1 MIHEWSLPVIL
12 FLPFSL
18 PDATP
23 IGDSYAMQTRDGFTY
38 YFFNLQPFDCH
49 PADDRRAML
58 LRAARLHV
66 VSGVR
71 QADIMC
77 AFDISRPTV
86 ARAVKRYRERG
97 EDAFFEPRRG
107 RGRTVVDAEMA
118 DQAAKLLASGISGS
132 ACARQLGIPV
142 STFHENRHAGVF
154 AAPAAAL
161 AAVADAPQ
169 AVAATDHPA
178 NADAPQAAA
187 ATDHPAV
194 ADTPQAAA
202 ATDHP
207 ANADT
212 PQAAAATD
220 HPANAD
226 APQAAAVTDHPANA
240 SHTDP
245 AAATDR
251 ASRDARDKQA
261 PMGRAARDVEGRM
274 LASAGL
280 MTEAKPVFAAPA
292 HGVAHGGVLAALPML
307 LRAGLL
313 GAANR
318 LFRLPD
324 GFYGLTTI
332 LLFVAFMTLA
342 RVRNPEGL
350 RYQAPGEW
358 GAILGLDRCPETKT
372 LRRKIR
378 LLASAEHTVRDWQ
391 SALARTWATEHD
403 DDWAT
408 LAVDGHV
415 KVYTG
420 RNGRLPKHFVARQK
434 LCMPASVSYWINA
447 LGGMPLLCLHKALDP
462 KLIKALE
469 QDVVPHLQHLG
480 VVPEAA
486 PDLTKPDAG
495 VPALTLVFD
504 REGWSP
510 DLFKRLARRGIACIT
525 WHKNFK
531 GEDWP
536 QEDFRT
542 LEVPIHGPAGTSAT
556 TVDLAEQR
564 IVLRNGLTVRQ
575 IRRRLA
581 NGRQVPVITTH
592 PQMPLIQVAGAMF
605 SRWSQE
611 NFFKYM
617 REQFNLDSL
626 PTHDLAP
633 LDPDAQVVN
642 PVRRA
647 LEKTI
652 RRVRSRLATARNRL
666 AEALQEHHRDTATRL
681 QADAN
686 ALAAELDQLTQQRA
700 DSSTHVRAGDLPEQD
715 KLDALPVG
723 GRLFLDVVRMIA
735 YRAETRMMVPVITTQ
750 GKKPNARRLLR
761 ALLTSDANI
770 IPQPAKGILRIQLL
784 GLGSDACDRMLAP
797 LVEELNATRTIYP
810 GTDLRLVYE
819 LAGDPP
825 PVVSPD
831 SG

>member
-1 MIHEWSLPVIL
+1 MIHNMSTAMVLS
-12 FLPFSL
+12 LPFSL

-23 IGDSYAMQTRDGFTY
+23 IGDRYAMQTRDGITY
-38 YFFNLQPFDCH
+38 YFFNLEPFDCH

-58 LRAARLHV
+58 LRAAKLQV

-71 QADIMC
+71 QADIMA
-77 AFDISRPTV
+77 AFNISRPTL
-86 ARAVKRYRERG
+86 ARAVKRYREHG
-97 EDAFFEPRRG
+97 EDAFFEPRRR
-107 RGRTVVDAEMA
+107 RGRTVVDAQM
-118 DQAAKLLASGISGS
+118 AAKAAALLASGMSGS
-132 ACARQLGIPV
+132 ACARHLGIPPT
-142 STFHENRHAGVF
+142 TFNENRRAGVI
-154 AAPAAAL
+154 AVPAPAL

-169 AVAATDHPA
+169 VATDHPTSA
-178 NADAPQAAA
+178 N
-187 ATDHPAV
+187 TE
-194 ADTPQAAA
+194 
-202 ATDHP
+202 
-207 ANADT
+207 
-212 PQAAAATD
+212 
-220 HPANAD
+220 
-226 APQAAAVTDHPANA
+226 
-240 SHTDP
+240 P

-251 ASRDARDKQA
+251 ATRDARDKQA

-280 MTEAKPVFAAPA
+280 LTEAEPVFAAPA
-292 HGVAHGGVLAALPML
+292 HAVAHGGVLAALPML

-342 RVRNPEGL
+342 RVRNPESL

-378 LLASAEHTVRDWQ
+378 LLTSAEHTVRDWQ

-434 LCMPASVSYWINA
+434 LCLPASVSYWINA
-447 LGGMPLLCLHKALDP
+447 LGGTPLLCLHKALDP
-462 KLIKALE
+462 KLIKAIE

-486 PDLTKPDAG
+486 PDLTRPDAG

-536 QEDFRT
+536 EEDFRT
-542 LEVPIHGPAGTSAT
+542 LEVLIHGPAGTSAT
-556 TVDLAEQR
+556 TVDLAEQP

-592 PQMPLIQVAGAMF
+592 PQMPLVQVAGAMF

-611 NFFKYM
+611 NFFKYL

-626 PTHDLAP
+626 PTHDLEP

-652 RRVRSRLATARNRL
+652 RRVRSRLAAVRNRL
-666 AEALQEHHRDTATRL
+666 VPAQQEPDPDTANRL
-681 QADAN
+681 DADAK
-686 ALAAELDQLTQQRA
+686 ALAGELDELQLQRV
-700 DSSTHVRAGDLPEQD
+700 DTPTHVRAGNLSEQD
-715 KLDALPVG
+715 KLDALPVA
-723 GRLFLDVVRMIA
+723 GRLFMDVVRMIA
-735 YRAETRMMVPVITTQ
+735 YRAETRMMAPVIGAQ

-770 IPQPAKGILRIQLL
+770 IPEPAHDILRIQLL

-797 LVEELNATRTIYP
+797 LIEELNATRTIYP
-810 GTDLRLVYE
+810 GTQLTLVYE
-819 LAGDPP
+819 MAADSPLD
-825 PVVSPD
+825 VSSD

>member
-1 MIHEWSLPVIL
+1 MIHNMSTAMVLC
-12 FLPFSL
+12 LPFSL

-23 IGDSYAMQTRDGFTY
+23 IGDRYAMQTRDGITY
-38 YFFNLQPFDCH
+38 YFFNLEPFDCH

-58 LRAARLHV
+58 LRAAKLQV

-71 QADIMC
+71 QADIMA
-77 AFDISRPTV
+77 AFNISRPTL
-86 ARAVKRYRERG
+86 ARAVKRYREHG
-97 EDAFFEPRRG
+97 EDAFFEPRRR
-107 RGRTVVDAEMA
+107 RGRTVVDAQM
-118 DQAAKLLASGISGS
+118 AAKAAELLASGMSGS
-132 ACARQLGIPV
+132 ACARQLGIPPT
-142 STFHENRHAGVF
+142 TFNENRRAGVI
-154 AAPAAAL
+154 AAPAPAL

-169 AVAATDHPA
+169 VATDHPTSA
-178 NADAPQAAA
+178 N
-187 ATDHPAV
+187 TE
-194 ADTPQAAA
+194 
-202 ATDHP
+202 
-207 ANADT
+207 
-212 PQAAAATD
+212 
-220 HPANAD
+220 
-226 APQAAAVTDHPANA
+226 
-240 SHTDP
+240 P

-251 ASRDARDKQA
+251 ATRDARDKHA
-261 PMGRAARDVEGRM
+261 PMGRAARDVERRT

-280 MTEAKPVFAAPA
+280 LTEATPVFAEPA
-292 HGVAHGGVLAALPML
+292 HGVARGGVLAALPML
-307 LRAGLL
+307 LREGLL
-313 GAANR
+313 DAANR
-318 LFRLPD
+318 LFRLPA

-332 LLFVAFMTLA
+332 LLFVACLTLA
-342 RVRNPEGL
+342 RVRNPEAL

-358 GAILGLDRCPETKT
+358 GAILGLDRGPEPKT
-372 LRRKIR
+372 LRRKLR
-378 LLASAEHTVRDWQ
+378 LLTSAEHTVRDWQ
-391 SALARTWATEHD
+391 AELARSWATAHD

-434 LCMPASVSYWINA
+434 LCLPASVSYWVNA
-447 LGGMPLLCLHKALDP
+447 LGGAPLLCLHKALDP
-462 KLIKALE
+462 KLVKAIE
-469 QDVVPHLQHLG
+469 HDVVPHLVKLG
-480 VVPEAA
+480 VVPQAA
-486 PDLTKPDAG
+486 PDLTKPQAG
-495 VPALTLVFD
+495 APALTLVFD

-536 QEDFRT
+536 EEDFRT
-542 LEVPIHGPAGTSAT
+542 LEVLIHGPAGTSAT
-556 TVDLAEQR
+556 TVDLAEQP

-592 PQMPLIQVAGAMF
+592 PQMPLVQVAGAMF

-611 NFFKYM
+611 NFFKYL

-626 PTHDLAP
+626 PTHDLEP

-652 RRVRSRLATARNRL
+652 RRVRSRLAAVRNRL
-666 AEALQEHHRDTATRL
+666 VPAQQEPDPDTANRL
-681 QADAN
+681 AADAK
-686 ALAAELDQLTQQRA
+686 ALAGELDELQQQRV
-700 DSSTHVRAGDLPEQD
+700 DTPTHVRAGDLSEQD
-715 KLDALPVG
+715 KLDALPVA
-723 GRLFLDVVRMIA
+723 GRLFMDVVRMIA
-735 YRAETRMMVPVITTQ
+735 YRAETRMMAPVIGAQ

-770 IPQPAKGILRIQLL
+770 IPEPAQHILRIQLL

-797 LVEELNATRTIYP
+797 LIEELNATRTIYP
-810 GTDLRLVYE
+810 GTQLTLVYE
-819 LAGDPP
+819 MAADSPLD
-825 PVVSPD
+825 VSSD